1 MQKETQV
8 DHIVSCGSLRSFED
22 LPGFTE
28 RLLCEA
34 SGLQIVC
41 KACHQAKTN
50 EEREQR
56 KTTP

>member
-28 RLLCEA
+28 RLLCET
-34 SGLQIVC
+34 SGLQVVC
-41 KACHQAKTN
+41 KKCHQKKTN

-56 KTTP
+56 KATT